1 MASGIRSISKNKTK
15 KSRSP
20 SPMKSVI
27 SSIRK
32 LSPRTKFTMKSFP
45 GKIDQINEHLRQID
59 EILEEIDAMKP
70 ENLTKQ
76 IEKQR
81 NDLINSKIKV
91 ITGLSKMTEQYTR
104 KLKDKLSRRNYG
116 STKGGTK
123 KKTQKKKKNLKINL

>member
-1 MASGIRSISKNKTK
+1 MSSRIRSISKNKTK

-45 GKIDQINEHLRQID
+45 EKIDQINEHLRQID
-59 EILEEIDAMKP
+59 EILEEIDEMKP
-70 ENLTKQ
+70 EKLTKQ

-104 KLKDKLSRRNYG
+104 KLKYKLSRRNYG
-116 STKGGTK
+116 STKGGNK
-123 KKTQKKKKNLKINL
+123 NCKTQKKKRI